1 MCCAVIVDIV
11 VIIHWK
17 FLCNVLQ
24 QLFLKLFFYKVMEL
38 NADNAAVYSM
48 LNGNCSLYN
57 SISCGSVDFSQCV

>member
-1 MCCAVIVDIV
+1 
-11 VIIHWK
+11 
-17 FLCNVLQ
+17 VLQ

-57 SISCGSVDFSQCV
+57 SISYDLLIFSNMFQVTLPH